1 MLGFTDDSQ
10 RFSVKY
16 THNNKIKHVKRLDL
30 LFEGEN
36 KREFA
41 CRLLSA
47 LAGRASC
54 INAIRLRHFV
64 DHATELQPKPVHD
77 DWLFKAMRLTVGFQR
92 RSEVQRIR
100 AAAQGFASATWGEV
114 ADFYE
119 KATDSVRKIVV
130 QSRSLRSAITFGN
143 MKSGLLLASPGMR
156 KDSLTAS
163 SIAILKQFERR
174 WARLLPDLGTQ
185 GKQTEEENAEYCKE
199 QMLLFGS
206 EHPVLADCFCEI
218 ADEYEGCL
226 REAALRYHIK
236 SNSQHHADLIQRYN
250 DLGLNVFGLVN
261 SPPTNGKVDCPEYE
275 FVSRAEAALNS
286 VWIGQKSTVKTIHFV
301 QSAWDRTVLPEVQK
315 LVDVLNS
322 KEASLADLAAGESDV
337 RSYRHSIKAVL
348 KSIQKQVT
356 DYWPREIV
364 NAVVDRFGQD
374 TSGRG
379 KFNLFYPTWE
389 AYLGSETQRFLLL
402 CESIMQHLLR
412 DFTNQVACEF
422 ERFWLSFLQPN
433 RKPLLAVQIT
443 AKSTFSDQWNGY
455 QVLPPQYGSSEWFDL
470 VSSGADSH
478 IGEESGKRAQHVGCV
493 PSWSQIEYTVET
505 VLPVIC
511 DVVCE
516 VHSIQDR
523 CLALAPTTR
532 TAPQLLKLDIDSGNT
547 DAERAIRLSQR
558 RSREMFERTKSKL
571 FDLMNLYQQY
581 VWILNTDL
589 SSYFSALVD
598 VSQGTK
604 PISAEHL
611 LGEAGRFFLL
621 ASEIRQLQSH
631 DIQFNFVLLDA
642 TELQSSLI
650 AKCESATQGLLHLT
664 TKEILR
670 CAEAASQKYTAIES
684 RFAQV
689 PKSEEELIELKR
701 FVADTE
707 ADRKDL
713 EFESFRL
720 VEALQGMEKFAF
732 KIGKSEFE
740 SVYNLLKWPLH
751 LAECERDCFF
761 ALEIQKEKMIKLLHK
776 QQKDFDKSVIALED
790 RIAAFKQ
797 EGSME
802 HLVKLTASAQDIDS
816 AIRNAVA
823 AAADLNRR
831 EGLFA
836 FTATDYSSID
846 DISADFEM
854 FYKLWTSVA
863 DFQGQRSTWLAGPFT
878 ELDAKQLEA
887 DVNDWW
893 QFSGKA
899 ARLLE
904 DDFPGAAGVAQ
915 QLRDE
920 TSEFKKLIPF
930 VRCLASPALKWWHW
944 DDISKI
950 VGVPIE
956 LDENLTLQWM
966 LDQNVRDFMGEIED
980 VSVKAEKEHNLD
992 VQLQQM
998 QAEWQDVV
1006 LEVKPHKETGTYII
1020 GGLDEIDQLLDDHLV
1035 KTQTML
1041 GSPYVQHIK
1050 PKAVAWESALSTIQS
1065 TLEEW
1070 LKLQRTWMYLEPIFA
1085 SDDIN
1090 RQMPAEGRRFSTIDG
1105 MYRTVLAET
1114 LENPLVISISKK
1126 EKLHSSFA
1134 NANMTMDK
1142 ITKNL
1147 NDYLETK
1154 RQAFPRFYFLS
1165 NDGLLEIL
1173 SQTKDPRTVQRH
1185 LDKCFEGMAKICFA
1199 GQKSGDEDDLNIVDM
1214 ISIEGETI
1222 PLIKQVDPMDPA
1234 NAGNVELWLS
1244 KLEMAMRLTVKN
1256 FMITALDDFTT
1267 KPRSE
1272 WVLLHPAQAV
1282 LNIGQLFWTRDAE
1295 KLMDNS
1301 GNKGL
1306 KEFVEVQNSQ
1316 LRDIVALVRGQLSK
1330 LNRVTMG
1337 ALCVIDVHARDVIES
1352 MADKGVERKS
1362 EFMWMSQ
1369 LRYYWE
1375 ERPDTWKRYG
1385 DNPWNLIPRIVN
1397 ATQMYGYEYLGNSSR
1412 LVITPL
1418 TDRCYRTLMGAVS
1431 LMYGG
1436 APAGPAGTGKT
1447 ETTKDLAKAMAIQ
1460 CVVYNCSDQL
1470 DVAAMA
1476 KFFKGLA
1483 ASGAWACFDE
1493 FNRINLEVL
1502 SVVAQQIQCIVDAK
1516 RQGAQTFIFE
1526 GILLKLNP
1534 DANCFITM
1542 NPGYAGRTELPD
1554 NLKALF
1560 RPCAM
1565 MVPDYALIAE
1575 IKLYSFGFEDA
1586 RNQARKV
1593 TQVLRLASEQLSSQK
1608 HYDYGMRAVFSILLR
1623 AGQLR
1628 QELGAVWSEDKICLR
1643 SINDV
1648 NLPKFTSNDLP
1659 LFKGITQ
1666 DLFPGVELPVP
1677 DYRLLSWAVRQTC
1690 ASRLLQP
1697 KDEFLDSIIQ
1707 LTETVAVRHG
1717 LMVVGETCS
1726 GKTQVIHTLA
1736 QAMTLVSDHQDFSAV
1751 HIHTMNP
1758 KAVKQNQLYGRKD
1771 PNTMEWYDGML
1782 AVLYRNCATS
1792 ESPDRQWV
1800 LFDGPV
1806 DAVWIED
1813 MNTVLD
1819 DNKKLCLSS
1828 GEIIKMS
1835 SKMTMMFE
1843 TDNLKE
1849 ASPATV
1855 SRVGMVFMEPQ
1866 RLGWRPQ
1873 FQSWLNTLPNA
1884 IQQSAARQ
1892 VLEGLAEWLIP
1903 PCLHMTQNFCQ
1914 QLCPVTDLE
1923 LVSSFTCVL
1932 DCMLRTVQHNEAD
1945 DGPRAVFSHV
1955 EKSAGAGDDDEPLF
1969 KPPTFPDV
1977 VSEVKASDLT
1987 KMIDNMFVMAIVWS
2001 IGAVV
2006 DSKGRIAF
2014 DVFLRSLLSGKA
2026 QAAAEFVDFLGKNP
2040 NYDAHFESSTFS
2052 GRNLEGD
2059 CRDYD
2064 RTALDTALDGLD
2076 YQPAD
2081 FIPKNKQ
2088 EFSEEELSRCSGRF
2102 SSPLVE
2108 EGPLRTFSASL
2119 PDGGLLYDY
2128 KIDLSKGSWMEWMKD
2143 VPRYKVPRSA
2153 TFSSVVVPSLDSI
2166 RSEYLVDMLVRNRH
2180 HVLCVGDT
2188 GTGKSVL
2195 LSDMLKNKMPPQME
2209 PILMAFSAQTS
2220 ANQTQD
2226 IIDGKCKKRRKG
2238 VFGPPPGQ
2246 QFVVFVDDLNMP
2258 AKETYGAQPP
2268 IEILRQWM
2276 DHGGWY
2282 DRYDKEQSF
2291 MQLVDMQ
2298 FIAAMGPP
2306 GGGRTQISQRY
2317 VRHFCVLG
2325 FVPFASE
2332 QLQHIFSTIMQWSS
2346 SSFSAGVKGAVSSI
2360 VAATIDLYSSI
2371 AAELRPTPA
2380 KSHYTFNLRDLG
2392 KVFQGVHQASADHVA
2407 NANEY
2412 VRLWAHECMRVFC
2425 DRLINDEDRQWFQ
2438 QALSDKIKI
2447 HLKLDWNSPAVRGQ
2461 NPILLYSSFCN
2472 MKTRHYGELDDR
2484 EALDKQMS
2492 AFMEDYNVMSSAKLN
2507 LVLFDNAIEHIC
2519 RISRIINLPMGNAL
2533 LVGVGGSGRKSL
2545 TTLATFIA
2553 EMDLFQIEISKAYGM
2568 TEWRDDLKRVLTCAG
2583 ASGKETVFLFSDT
2596 QIKNESFVE
2605 DLNNIL
2611 NNGEV
2616 PNLFESDELA
2626 AVLDEVGREAKKA
2639 KIKLTTPAE
2648 TFSLFV
2654 QRCKENLHMVLCFS
2668 PIGDAFR
2675 TRLRMFPSLVNCCTI
2690 DWFTAW
2696 PEQALRSVAEFS
2708 LANADLADG
2717 IKKGVIDVCVS
2728 MQKKTAE
2735 LSDKFLQQL
2744 GRHYYVTPTSY
2755 LELIN
2760 TFQSLL
2766 SKKQTE
2772 LIEAKA
2778 RYDNGLTK
2786 LAEAESKVDGM
2797 KAELEALTPKL
2808 KVAQKETA
2816 AMLQQIEVA
2825 SKETNEVKSKVAAE
2839 ETVAAEQNA
2848 KANAIKA
2855 ECETD
2860 LAKAIPIL
2868 KDAESALKAID
2879 KGDIAIVKK
2888 LGKPPAGVKLVMEAV
2903 CIMMGLK
2910 PQKVKNPDGKGKIDD
2925 YWPVAT
2931 KQLLSR
2937 PDFLKMLQEYDSSN
2951 IAPDIITKMKE
2962 SYISNPDFNP
2972 EVVKSSSGA
2981 AAGLCK
2987 WCHALVSYDEVIKVV
3002 GPKKQAL
3009 AEAEAEAAAC
3019 MALLATKQAELKEVV
3034 DKLSVLE
3041 DKLKATQDKKQ
3052 ALEDEVNDC
3061 SAKLKRAEQLIT
3073 GLGGEKTRWR
3083 AASERLQAASESV
3096 VGDIMLSAG
3105 VIAYL
3110 GAFTASY
3117 RHEAVS
3123 VWTAALKARDIVC
3136 ADQFEM
3142 RHVLGDEVQIRKWTI
3157 DKLPNDSFSIDNAIM
3172 MQNSARWPL
3181 MIDPQGQ
3188 ANKWIRNSYSGE
3200 GSTLRV
3206 VKQGQPG
3213 SIRTIESAVQF
3224 GHVVLLEN
3232 LPEYVEPVLEPL
3244 LSRSV
3249 KKVGGALTIS
3259 LGDNTVE
3266 YDPTFK
3272 LFMTTTIRNPHFPP
3286 ELCVKVNLLNFMA
3299 TSEGLQ
3305 DQMLGTV
3312 VRVLEAKLEAQRE
3325 SLVLQ
3330 DAENKMQLK
3339 DIEDTILRLL
3349 KEAEGDILEDDV
3361 LITTLGESKVT
3372 SDQIMEQVEIAQ
3384 RTQQKIAKVRAG
3396 YEPVAARASLLFFCI
3411 ADLGGVDP
3419 MYQYSLEW
3427 FTALFLK
3434 AIDRTEV
3441 VPKDSKATAKNLN
3454 STFTLVLFENVCRSL
3469 FEQHKLMFSFLLASR
3484 ILVGEKRL
3492 QQSYLQFFLQG
3503 SLTLPSDPNPVEG
3516 GKGWLSDRAWAD
3528 LTALKSFPSFSNF
3541 LEDEFCPKLESWEEV
3556 FNSSTPLDEISRL
3569 TFSADVEA
3577 AAAMSDSA
3585 KTPSAASRAKAS
3597 APQPLKDGSFSKYS
3611 FFERL
3616 MLLRSIRPD
3625 KVVPAVQQF
3634 IELAIGKQYIDPPPF
3649 DLEACFADSSSC
3661 VPLVFILSPGADPM
3675 AELDKLAAKCG
3686 QASTL
3691 VKVSLGQG
3699 QGPVAEAKV
3708 SEAVDRGSWVCLQN
3722 CHLAES
3728 WLPQL
3733 ERLCENLDPEVVHE
3747 DFRLWLTAMPS
3758 PIFPVSVL
3766 QNSVKVTIEPA
3777 KGLRANLLG
3786 SLRGFNDDFLD
3797 GCAQPKPFR
3806 KLLFGLC
3813 FFHAIVRERRK
3824 YGPLGW
3830 NIPYEFAETDLKIS
3844 MDQLRIFL
3852 DDQDFDEIP
3861 YQALA
3866 YLVGECN
3873 YGGRVTDDKDRRC
3886 IINILSD
3893 FYTPDI
3899 LDGKYKF
3906 SESGTYYAPA
3916 FGMHEKYVEYVR
3928 QLPMTDAPEVFGLHP
3943 NADIT
3948 TAIAET
3954 NSLLSTTLALQP
3966 RTGGA
3971 EGSSW
3976 ESTLAKLAGD
3986 TASRLPSLF
3995 DIERVRVLYPVKFE
4009 ESMNTVLV
4017 QELIRFNGLLAVVKK
4032 SLSEVQRAIKGLVV
4046 MSDALEKMGN
4056 AIVQGQVPGM
4066 WSAAAYP
4073 SLKPFASWVSD
4084 LVARLNFFN
4093 TWIAEGAPRVYWIS
4107 GFFFTQS
4114 FLTGTR
4120 QNFARKYVIPID
4132 EITYDFKVLPQAASQ
4147 PGVDAVEDGA
4157 LVTGLFLEGASWND
4171 ELGQLQESKPRELF
4185 VEMPYIHMLPAKEDD
4200 IDSTAHVY
4208 SCPVYKTSER
4218 RGMLSTTGHSTN
4230 YLLPVTLPMPEEYNE
4245 KHYVKRGVA
4254 MLTQLD
4260 D

>member
-1 MLGFTDDSQ
+1 MDSSPLLKPGPIDD
-10 RFSVKY
+10 K
-16 THNNKIKHVKRLDL
+16 
-30 LFEGEN
+30 
-36 KREFA
+36 
-41 CRLLSA
+41 
-47 LAGRASC
+47 
-54 INAIRLRHFV
+54 
-64 DHATELQPKPVHD
+64 
-77 DWLFKAMRLTVGFQR
+77 WLFRALCLAYGYKR
-92 RSEVQRIR
+92 RNETALVRQAAQAFAVQTWGDAADFFNKS
-100 AAAQGFASATWGEV
+100 AAAA
-114 ADFYE
+114 
-119 KATDSVRKIVV
+119 RKITV
-130 QSRSLRSAITFGN
+130 QPRSLRGAVSFTN
-143 MKSGLLLASPGMR
+143 LQRGLVAAVPTLRPEQ
-156 KDSLTAS
+156 LTAI
-163 SIAILKQFERR
+163 SIHALRGFTKTWHHI
-174 WARLLPDLGTQ
+174 LPDLGSSGQ
-185 GKQTEEENAEYCKE
+185 RVEEDNADYRQE
-199 QMLLFGS
+199 QLLAAGQDM
-206 EHPVLADCFCEI
+206 PILADCFCQI
-218 ADEYEGCL
+218 ADEFEGSL
-226 REAALRYHIK
+226 REASLRYHEET
-236 SNSQHHADLIQRYN
+236 QHEHAKELLSSLDE
-250 DLGLNVFGLVN
+250 LGLTAKQRRQAV
-261 SPPTNGKVDCPEYE
+261 PTFGKVKCPVYD
-275 FVSRAEAALNS
+275 FVQTAQAALDS
-286 VWIGQKSTVKTIHFV
+286 VWVGQVQTIRTVHFIR
-301 QSAWDRTVLPEVQK
+301 SAWEDTAQPQVEALLSTLSNKQ
-315 LVDVLNS
+315 
-322 KEASLADLAAGESDV
+322 ASLADLDSDTDHV
-337 RSYRHSIKAVL
+337 RAYRHTIKAAL
-348 KSIQKQVT
+348 KMTQKQLT

-364 NAVVDRFGQD
+364 NHIVDKFGQD
-374 TSGRG
+374 TSGAG
-379 KFNLFYPTWE
+379 KFNLFYPTKE
-389 AYLGSETQRFLLL
+389 VYNGSETHRFLQL
-402 CESIMQHLLR
+402 CEAVMRTNLQTFAETLAVKQAAFWQSFHGASTRPPLLSVRIGAQMRFKDQWR
-412 DFTNQVACEF
+412 DMGT
-422 ERFWLSFLQPN
+422 LP
-433 RKPLLAVQIT
+433 KPL
-443 AKSTFSDQWNGY
+443 
-455 QVLPPQYGSSEWFDL
+455 YGSSEMFGL
-470 VSSGADSH
+470 VGEEESGHPGEVSSGEQMAMGSM
-478 IGEESGKRAQHVGCV
+478 
-493 PSWSQIEYTVET
+493 PSWSQIEYTCQT
-505 VLPVIC
+505 MFPVLNGIIG
-511 DVVCE
+511 E
-516 VHSIQDR
+516 VKGIQDR
-523 CLALAPTTR
+523 CLALAPSSQMPP
-532 TAPQLLKLDIDSGNT
+532 ALLSLDTEQGGSNAEQVIQNAAQQIGSVISGAKGT
-547 DAERAIRLSQR
+547 L
-558 RSREMFERTKSKL
+558 FEVL
-571 FDLMNLYQQY
+571 AGFQQY
-581 VWILNTDL
+581 AWLLNTDL
-589 SSYFSALVD
+589 SVFLSGLA
-598 VSQGTK
+598 GTVEGG
-604 PISAEHL
+604 PAASAEQL
-611 LGEAGRFFLL
+611 LSEASRFQTIARQIGSMSSFYDSVGGFLIVDASDVHRELL
-621 ASEIRQLQSH
+621 AKS
-631 DIQFNFVLLDA
+631 
-642 TELQSSLI
+642 
-650 AKCESATQGLLHLT
+650 ESAVQGLLHMCVRD
-664 TKEILR
+664 IVR
-670 CAEAASQKYTAIES
+670 CASSTAQEYAAIEA

-689 PKSEEELIELKR
+689 PKSEEELIELKA
-701 FVADTE
+701 FVKDTVPQRVALEHE
-707 ADRKDL
+707 AG
-713 EFESFRL
+713 RL
-720 VEALQGMEKFAF
+720 VQALGHMHQFSF
-732 KIGKSEFE
+732 KTSQADFDA
-740 SVYNLLKWPLH
+740 VYNLLKWPLH
-751 LAECERDCFF
+751 LTECERDCFF
-761 ALEIQKEKMIKLLHK
+761 ALEVQKEKMVKLLHK
-776 QQKDFDKSVIALED
+776 QQKDFDKSTVELED
-790 RIAAFKQ
+790 RIAQFKT
-797 EGSME
+797 EGNLE
-802 HLVKLTASAQDIDS
+802 ELVRLTAAAQDIDAS
-816 AIRNAVA
+816 LRHAMS

-836 FTATDYSSID
+836 FKATDYSAID
-846 DISADFEM
+846 DVAADFDT

-863 DFQGQRSTWLAGPFT
+863 DFQGQQSTWLGGPFR
-878 ELDAKQLEA
+878 ELDAKQLEN
-887 DVNDWW
+887 DLNDWW

-899 ARLLE
+899 ARSLE
-904 DDFPGAAGVAQ
+904 DEFPGAAAVAQ
-915 QLRDE
+915 TLRDE
-920 TSEFKKLIPF
+920 TSEFKKLVPF
-930 VRCLASPALKWWHW
+930 IRCLASPALKWWHW
-944 DDISKI
+944 DDISEV
-950 VGVPIE
+950 VGVAIE

-966 LDQNVRDFMGEIED
+966 LDQNIRKFMGEIED
-980 VSVKAEKEHNLD
+980 VSVKAEKEHNLV
-992 VQLQQM
+992 VQLEQM
-998 QAEWQDVV
+998 QAEWEEIV

-1050 PKAVAWESALSTIQS
+1050 AKAAAWEFALSTIQS

-1090 RQMPAEGRRFSTIDG
+1090 RQMPAEGRRFSTIDAT
-1105 MYRTVLAET
+1105 YRGVLAET
-1114 LENPLVISISKK
+1114 VENPLVLAIANK
-1126 EKLHSSFA
+1126 EKLHASFV
-1134 NANMTMDK
+1134 NANVTMDK

-1199 GQKSGDEDDLNIVDM
+1199 GQKNGNEEDLEIVDM

-1222 PLIKQVDPMDPA
+1222 PLIKHVDPMDPA
-1234 NAGNVELWLS
+1234 NVGNVELWLS

-1256 FMITALDDFTT
+1256 FMILALDDFP
-1267 KPRSE
+1267 KKLRSD
-1272 WVLLHPAQAV
+1272 WVLQHPAQAV

-1295 KLMDNS
+1295 TAMDTA

-1306 KEFVEVQNSQ
+1306 ADFVQVQNSQ
-1316 LRDIVALVRGQLSK
+1316 LKEIVDLVRGKLSK
-1330 LNRVTMG
+1330 LDRVTMG

-1352 MADKGVERKS
+1352 MAQKGVERKS

-1516 RQGAQTFIFE
+1516 RQGAQTFVFE
-1526 GILLKLNP
+1526 GVLLKLNP

-1628 QELGAVWSEDKICLR
+1628 QELGAAWSEDKIVLR

-1659 LFKGITQ
+1659 LFRGITQ
-1666 DLFPGVELPVP
+1666 DLFPGVELPLP
-1677 DYRLLSWAVRQTC
+1677 DYRLLSWAIRQTC
-1690 ASRLLQP
+1690 KSNKLQP
-1697 KDEFLDSIIQ
+1697 KDEFLDSIVQ

-1726 GKTQVIHTLA
+1726 GKTSVIHTLA
-1736 QAMTLVSDHQDFSAV
+1736 KAMTLAADHSDFSAV
-1751 HIHTMNP
+1751 HIHTMSP

-1782 AVLYRNCATS
+1782 AVIYRNCATS
-1792 ESPDRQWV
+1792 DSVDRQWV

-1819 DNKKLCLSS
+1819 DNKKLCLAS

-1835 SKMTMMFE
+1835 PKMTMMFE

-1873 FQSWLNTLPNA
+1873 FQSWLNSLPKA
-1884 IQQSAARQ
+1884 ITDSEFKGS
-1892 VLEGLAEWLIP
+1892 LETLAEWLVP
-1903 PCLHMTQNFCQ
+1903 PCLHVVQNFCAV
-1914 QLCPVTDLE
+1914 LCPVSDLE
-1923 LVSSFTCVL
+1923 LVSSLTCIL
-1932 DCMLRTVQHNEAD
+1932 DCMMRTAFHDIEV
-1945 DGPRAVFSHV
+1945 DGERSLFSHSTKQGK
-1955 EKSAGAGDDDEPLF
+1955 EDEVPVF
-1969 KPPTFPDV
+1969 EAPTFSDTTAPLKPADQENM
-1977 VSEVKASDLT
+1977 VS
-1987 KMIDNMFVMAIVWS
+1987 NMFIMAIVWS

-2006 DSKGRIAF
+2006 DAPGRVIF
-2014 DVFLRSLLSGKA
+2014 DQFLRQVLSGDCTSP
-2026 QAAAEFVDFLGKNP
+2026 EFTDFVGKNP
-2040 NYDAHFESSTFS
+2040 NYDAQFTTSEFA
-2052 GRNLEGD
+2052 GRCMDGD
-2059 CRDYD
+2059 CREFDHV
-2064 RTALDTALDGLD
+2064 ALSAALGGLD
-2076 YQPAD
+2076 YQAEGHE
-2081 FIPKNKQ
+2081 PKASSD
-2088 EFSEEELSRCSGRF
+2088 FSEEDFSRRTGRF
-2102 SSPLVE
+2102 KAVLITSGDTRKLTNSVPE
-2108 EGPLRTFSASL
+2108 
-2119 PDGGLLYDY
+2119 GGLLYDF
-2128 KIDLSKGSWMEWMKD
+2128 KMDLSKGSWMEWMKD
-2143 VPRYKVPRSA
+2143 VPRYKVPHEA
-2153 TFSSVVVPSLDSI
+2153 TFSAIVVPSLDSI
-2166 RSEYLVDMLVRNRH
+2166 RSEFLVDMLVRNKH

-2195 LSDMLKNKMPPQME
+2195 LNNMLQSKLPPQME

-2246 QFVVFVDDLNMP
+2246 QFVVLVDDLNMP
-2258 AKETYGAQPP
+2258 AKEKYGAQPP

-2276 DHGGWY
+2276 DHSGWY
-2282 DRYDKEQSF
+2282 DRGDKEQSF
-2291 MQLVDMQ
+2291 MNLVDMQ
-2298 FIAAMGPP
+2298 FVAAMGPP

-2346 SSFSAGVKGAVSSI
+2346 AAFSAGVKAAVSS
-2360 VAATIDLYSSI
+2360 VVSATIDLYSSI

-2392 KVFQGVHQASADHVA
+2392 KVFQGVHQASAEHVA
-2407 NANEY
+2407 SASEY
-2412 VRLWAHECMRVFC
+2412 ARLWAHECTRVFC
-2425 DRLINDEDRQWFQ
+2425 DRLINEQDRSWFT
-2438 QALSDKIKI
+2438 ASLTDKIKA
-2447 HLKLDWNSPAVRGQ
+2447 HLKLDWNSSSVRGE
-2461 NPILLYSSFCN
+2461 NLILMYSNFCN
-2472 MKTRHYGELDDR
+2472 MKTRHYGELQDR
-2484 EALDKQMS
+2484 ESLDKQMQV
-2492 AFMEDYNVMSSAKLN
+2492 FMEDYNVMCSTKLN
-2507 LVLFDNAIEHIC
+2507 LVLFDNAVEHIC

-2568 TEWRDDLKRVLTCAG
+2568 TEWRDDLKRVLTQAG

-2596 QIKNESFVE
+2596 QIKSESFVE
-2605 DLNNIL
+2605 DINNIL

-2626 AVLDEVGREAKKA
+2626 AVLDEVGQEAKKQ
-2639 KIKLTTPAE
+2639 KIKLSTPAE
-2648 TFSLFV
+2648 TFSLFI
-2654 QRCKENLHMVLCFS
+2654 QNCKSNLHMVLCFS

-2696 PEQALRSVAEFS
+2696 PEQALRSVAVFS
-2708 LANADLADG
+2708 LEAADLSGD
-2717 IKKGVIDVCVS
+2717 IKSGVIDVCVS
-2728 MQKKTAE
+2728 MQRKTAE

-2760 TFQSLL
+2760 TFKNLL
-2766 SKKQTE
+2766 SQKQGD
-2772 LIEAKA
+2772 LINAKS

-2786 LAEAESKVDGM
+2786 LAETESKVDGM

-2848 KANAIKA
+2848 KANSIKA

-2868 KDAESALKAID
+2868 KEAEIALKAID

-2910 PQKVKNPDGKGKIDD
+2910 PQKVKNPEGKGKIDD

-2937 PDFLKMLQEYDSSN
+2937 PDFLKMLQEYDSSS
-2951 IAPDIITKMKE
+2951 IHPDIITKMKA
-2962 SYISNPDFNP
+2962 SYISNPDFDP
-2972 EVVKSSSGA
+2972 AVVKSSSGA

-3002 GPKKQAL
+3002 GPKKIAL

-3019 MALLATKQAELKEVV
+3019 MELLATKQAELKEVV
-3034 DKLSVLE
+3034 DKLAVLE
-3041 DKLKATQDKKQ
+3041 AKLQATQDKKQ
-3052 ALEDEVNDC
+3052 ALENEVNDC
-3061 SAKLKRAEQLIT
+3061 SSKLKRAEQLIT
-3073 GLGGEKTRWR
+3073 GLGGEKTRWQ

-3096 VGDIMLSAG
+3096 VGDIMLSSG

-3110 GAFTASY
+3110 GAFTAGY
-3117 RHEAVS
+3117 RQEAVEL
-3123 VWTAALKARDIVC
+3123 WTAALRERGILC
-3136 ADQFEM
+3136 AEQFEM
-3142 RHVLGDEVQIRKWTI
+3142 REILGDEVQIRKWTI

-3188 ANKWIRNSYSGE
+3188 ANKWIRNTYGSGE
-3200 GSTLRV
+3200 STLRV

-3213 SIRTIESAVQF
+3213 SIRAIESAVQF
-3224 GHVVLLEN
+3224 GHVVLIEN
-3232 LPEYVEPVLEPL
+3232 LPEFVEPVLEPL
-3244 LSRSV
+3244 LTRSV

-3266 YDPTFK
+3266 YDPAFK
-3272 LFMTTTIRNPHFPP
+3272 LFMTTTMRNPHFPP

-3330 DAENKMQLK
+3330 DAENKKQLK
-3339 DIEDTILRLL
+3339 QIEDTILRLL

-3372 SDQIMEQVEIAQ
+3372 ADQIMEQVDIAQ
-3384 RTQQKIAKVRAG
+3384 RTQKKIAKVRAG

-3434 AIDRTEV
+3434 AIERTTIV
-3441 VPKDSKATAKNLN
+3441 ARDSSATAVNLN

-3469 FEQHKLMFSFLLASR
+3469 FEKDKLMFSFLLAAR
-3484 ILVGEKRL
+3484 ILVGEQRL
-3492 QQSYLQFFLQG
+3492 QQSFLQFFLQG
-3503 SLTLPSDPNPVEG
+3503 SLTLPLQPNPVEG

-3528 LTALKSFPSFSNF
+3528 LSALAAFPSFS
-3541 LEDEFCPKLESWEEV
+3541 EFIETEFMTNLAQWREV
-3556 FNSSTPLDEISRL
+3556 FDSTAPLDDISRL
-3569 TFSADVEA
+3569 THSVDVEA
-3577 AAAMSDSA
+3577 AAALAGGSAQTAATPKVA
-3585 KTPSAASRAKAS
+3585 KT
-3597 APQPLKDGSFSKYS
+3597 PQPLKDGSFSKYS

-3616 MLLRSIRPD
+3616 MLLRSLRPD
-3625 KVVPAVQQF
+3625 KVVPAVQVF

-3733 ERLCENLDPEVVHE
+3733 ERLCEGLDPEVVHE

-3758 PIFPVSVL
+3758 PVFPVSVL

-3786 SLRGFNDDFLD
+3786 SLRGFDDDFLD

-3813 FFHAIVRERRK
+3813 FFHAVVRERRK

-3852 DDQDFDEIP
+3852 DDGNFDEIP

-3886 IINILSD
+3886 IINILTD
-3893 FYTPDI
+3893 FYTPNI
-3899 LDGKYKF
+3899 LDSKYKF
-3906 SESGTYYAPA
+3906 SESGSYHAPA
-3916 FGMHEKYVEYVR
+3916 FGMHDKYVEYVR

-3966 RTGGA
+3966 RTGGG

-3976 ESTLAKLAGD
+3976 ESVLGTLAKD
-3986 TASRLPSLF
+3986 TADRLPGLF
-3995 DIERVRVLYPVKFE
+3995 DIERVRVLYPVKFA

-4046 MSDALEKMGN
+4046 MSDALERMGN
-4056 AIVQGQVPGM
+4056 SIVQGQVPAM

-4084 LVARLNFFN
+4084 LVARLDFFN
-4093 TWIAEGAPRVYWIS
+4093 AWIANGAPPVFWIS

-4132 EITYDFKVLPQAASQ
+4132 EITYDFRVLSR
-4147 PGVDAVEDGA
+4147 VDSSSSTEKVEDGA
-4157 LVTGLFLEGASWND
+4157 LVNGLFLEGASWND
-4171 ELGQLQESKPRELF
+4171 DRGELQESKPRELF
-4185 VEMPYIHMLPAKEDD
+4185 VEMPFIHMLPARERD

-4208 SCPVYKTSER
+4208 ACPVYKTSER

-4230 YLLPVTLPMPEEYNE
+4230 YLLPISLPMPAEFDE